1 MKGYVIRGK
10 SWISIIL
17 CALVIGLAPINV
29 VEAEPVTEIIEH
41 VLVNDLIVWIEY
53 SYDTTNISCVTLKF
67 TISPLYNEP
76 YKYMPNLYIE
86 FAMFEIMDISA
97 PLNSE
102 YSYSFNLT
110 SEHALYSPNQVS
122 TTLTVFPKVREYPPN
137 YIRVYGILKFR
148 HLESSEWTI
157 ANIPFKLPFS
167 QYDLSSWWQL
177 EADKSS
183 LEASLSGSTNL
194 IYAFAAATLVLSA
207 TTAFFGL
214 EWKRQRKIL
223 KSIR

>member
-10 SWISIIL
+10 SQIFIL
-17 CALVIGLAPINV
+17 VCVLVIGLALINV
-29 VEAEPVTEIIEH
+29 VEAEPVTEITEH

-53 SYDTTNISCVTLKF
+53 SYDTTNISYVTLKF
-67 TISPLYNEP
+67 TISPLYYEP
-76 YKYMPNLYIE
+76 YQYMPNLYIE
-86 FAMFEIMDISA
+86 FAKFEIMDISA

-157 ANIPFKLPFS
+157 ANIPFRLPFS
-167 QYDLSSWWQL
+167 FYDFYSWQQL

-183 LEASLSGSTNL
+183 LETSLSDSKNL

-207 TTAFFGL
+207 TTAFLGI
-214 EWKRQRKIL
+214 EWRRQRKIL
-223 KSIR
+223 KSMR